1 MVFGHYRVVLVDPL
15 WYCVSVGRYL
25 LVLGDTGLVL
35 GATGWY
41 FVVLGQY

>member
-1 MVFGHYRVVLVDPL
+1 MEGITGCDLVVLGHYGAVLVGS
-15 WYCVSVGRYL
+15 W
-25 LVLGDTGLVL
+25 LVL